1 MLKKRIVP
9 IMLLSNGRL
18 VKGRQFSAYRDV
30 GDPVK
35 SAAVYN
41 SQLAD
46 ELVIININQG
56 QGIAPLLAIVDK
68 LSRVCF
74 MPLTL
79 GGGIRSLDD
88 GAALIMRGA
97 DKILV
102 NSLCYRDLGVITAL
116 SQRFGKQAVICAV
129 DARWHAE
136 QQCYRL
142 YSECGSMAETIS
154 LEQHI
159 EALIK
164 AGAGEILI
172 QSIDHDGSM
181 QGYDLNLIHQVQ
193 QHAGA
198 TPLLAAGGS
207 GNYDHLKELF
217 LTSQVDAAICG
228 SLFNFSDSNPL
239 RAKAYL
245 LNYNIPLKKV

>member
-9 IMLLSNGRL
+9 IMLLNNGRL
-18 VKGRQFSAYRDV
+18 VKGQQFSTYRDV
-30 GDPVK
+30 GDPVQ
-35 SAAVYN
+35 SASVYN

-56 QGIAPLLAIVDK
+56 QGIEPLLDIIDK

-79 GGGIRSLDD
+79 GGGIRSLDN

-116 SQRFGKQAVICAV
+116 SQRFGKQAVVCAI
-129 DARWHAE
+129 DARWHE
-136 QQCYRL
+136 KQGDYIL
-142 YSECGSMAETIS
+142 YSECGSRMEEIS
-154 LEQHI
+154 LKKHI
-159 EALIK
+159 KALIK
-164 AGAGEILI
+164 AGVGEILI

-181 QGYDLNLIHQVQ
+181 QGYDLNLIHRVQ
-193 QHAGA
+193 QYAGT

-207 GNYDHLKELF
+207 GNYEHLKELF
-217 LTSQVDAAICG
+217 LTSQVDAAVCG

-245 LNYNIPLKKV
+245 LNHNIPLKKV